1 MIRNKCGKLKLGNLV
16 LASHIFPVIKFLLS
30 HSTQLLNSNIQKHE
44 KKKWEKIKMV
54 EGEER
59 KGERQDS
66 FKCYGMERTLGSSLK
81 WKIFLSQGLTIIPT
95 LRVGG
100 LFIFAV
106 WWQFKRRTCIY
117 LFGGELISRTIQTMI
132 LNLE

>member
-1 MIRNKCGKLKLGNLV
+1 
-16 LASHIFPVIKFLLS
+16 
-30 HSTQLLNSNIQKHE
+30 
-44 KKKWEKIKMV
+44 MV

-106 WWQFKRRTCIY
+106 
-117 LFGGELISRTIQTMI
+117 
-132 LNLE
+132 

>member
-16 LASHIFPVIKFLLS
+16 LASHIFPVIKFLLT

-44 KKKWEKIKMV
+44 KKKREKIKMV

-66 FKCYGMERTLGSSLK
+66 FKCY
-81 WKIFLSQGLTIIPT
+81 
-95 LRVGG
+95 
-100 LFIFAV
+100 
-106 WWQFKRRTCIY
+106 
-117 LFGGELISRTIQTMI
+117 
-132 LNLE
+132 